1 MIGFVGAAYALCAY
15 GLRAA
20 AIAYAAATPFLW
32 ADEKCVFASL
42 SAFVKYEPVLEL
54 RGKP

>member
-1 MIGFVGAAYALCAY
+1 MIGFVGAACALCAY

-20 AIAYAAATPFLW
+20 AIAYAATPFLW

-42 SAFVKYEPVLEL
+42 SAFVKFEPVLEL
-54 RGKP
+54 CGKP